1 MNNYIYTGRELI
13 SENELKHWKYIKK
26 KKVNGK
32 WRYYYSD
39 PEYTSAK
46 QNKDKAD
53 KELANATYRKFGHED
68 NLKKEYAKRGGMVGI
83 ASKEDE
89 AAIKKARDNVARA
102 NNNYKNA
109 MAKQYKA
116 REKYKK
122 ITLKTLPRRAVAKG
136 AAAVA
141 NMLSKLFK

>member
-1 MNNYIYTGRELI
+1 
-13 SENELKHWKYIKK
+13 
-26 KKVNGK
+26 
-32 WRYYYSD
+32 
-39 PEYTSAK
+39 
-46 QNKDKAD
+46 
-53 KELANATYRKFGHED
+53 
-68 NLKKEYAKRGGMVGI
+68 MVGI